1 MATQQLARNFVA
13 PFVNMRGPQ
22 PIDIVSVAFS
32 PDQNLLLVAYHTPP
46 RPPLGNPVIAYRLSD
61 GAIAWKYEQQ
71 PTLGQPLIR
80 TPLVTIKSRNEIAFG
95 TRESN
100 NDSER
105 FARIV
110 ILNAESGAFLRSI
123 DRIHVDGPTTLAVS
137 ADGQR
142 FATAT
147 NTGDVQQ
154 SLNMKDNHA
163 R

>member
-105 FARIV
+105 FA
-110 ILNAESGAFLRSI
+110 
-123 DRIHVDGPTTLAVS
+123 
-137 ADGQR
+137 
-142 FATAT
+142 TAT